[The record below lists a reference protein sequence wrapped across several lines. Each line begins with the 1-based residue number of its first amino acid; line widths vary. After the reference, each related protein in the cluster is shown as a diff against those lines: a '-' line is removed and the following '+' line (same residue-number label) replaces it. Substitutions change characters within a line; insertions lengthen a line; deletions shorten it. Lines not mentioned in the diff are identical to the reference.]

1 MRKYLYLL
9 AMLTL
14 FAGAAQAGKITDA
27 QAYTIASKFFNDNS
41 AMRRSPAYSS
51 EATVSLAHA
60 ASGYYAFNRG
70 QGGGFVIV
78 AADDMARNMVLGYA
92 DSGTFDA
99 DSMPAAM
106 RWWLGEYG
114 RELAHASA
122 AGDGTRVKRQLPV
135 YDAVK
140 PLLTSLWG
148 QDEPY
153 DALCPEYMSE
163 QCPTGCVATAMAQI
177 MYYHKWPER
186 GTGSASYTWE
196 VNGQTQGTLSADFS
210 QSTYNWAAMTD
221 TYSAASTQEAK
232 DAVAKLMYDL
242 GVASKMAY
250 HPSGSGASSY
260 TAVKAMADYF
270 GYDPS
275 VNMLDRNCYGL
286 EEWQEML
293 YNSIAAGYPVYYSGT
308 TAANEGHA
316 FVLDGYSDGYFHVNW
331 GWDGISNG
339 YFLVSALDP
348 ETQGTGGGSSA
359 FSYDQNAAVNL
370 RPAEQGS
377 VATPMMYC
385 TDGFGIKQERAT
397 RLDPVTFTGGFF
409 NHGAA
414 PCQITLGIKVV
425 DAEGNATYL
434 RSDYTNTLRM
444 LTGYS
449 EFTMTLND
457 FPQEEGD
464 YTIYPAYYDE
474 DEGAWH
480 DMRTSIRE
488 GKTHILA
495 NATSTEITFASPQG
509 YADGLQA
516 TDVTLLYT
524 AYAGKTFMAKA
535 TISNSGNEF
544 FSEVFAA
551 VVGQGG
557 VDIMGNSNQTLIDV
571 TNGSSTE
578 VEFSITAPQSAGNY
592 ELVIAT
598 ADGTIISDRYAFTVE
613 EAPAGALSLSITS
626 PLRIADADNVTA
638 DNFTATADITC
649 NSGYYGGTLYL
660 FFFNETGGSSIS
672 SLTTDLYIGAGET
685 KQVKFTGMMAGAEEG
700 ATYVAAMYYIDG
712 NYIRPVSNSYN
723 NQASFTVGSLTP
735 IEGIAEGNAQ
745 PQEVCVYTLTGVCV
759 MRRQATEADLSGLAP
774 GTYIVR
780 TGGTTK
786 KVTVN

>member
-78 AADDMARNMVLGYA
+78 AADDNARNMVLGYA

-153 DALCPEYMSE
+153 DALCPEYMGE

-286 EEWQEML
+286 E
-293 YNSIAAGYPVYYSGT
+293 
-308 TAANEGHA
+308 
-316 FVLDGYSDGYFHVNW
+316 
-331 GWDGISNG
+331 
-339 YFLVSALDP
+339 
-348 ETQGTGGGSSA
+348 
-359 FSYDQNAAVNL
+359 
-370 RPAEQGS
+370 
-377 VATPMMYC
+377 
-385 TDGFGIKQERAT
+385 
-397 RLDPVTFTGGFF
+397 
-409 NHGAA
+409 
-414 PCQITLGIKVV
+414 
-425 DAEGNATYL
+425 
-434 RSDYTNTLRM
+434 
-444 LTGYS
+444 
-449 EFTMTLND
+449 
-457 FPQEEGD
+457 
-464 YTIYPAYYDE
+464 
-474 DEGAWH
+474 
-480 DMRTSIRE
+480 
-488 GKTHILA
+488 
-495 NATSTEITFASPQG
+495 
-509 YADGLQA
+509 
-516 TDVTLLYT
+516 
-524 AYAGKTFMAKA
+524 
-535 TISNSGNEF
+535 
-544 FSEVFAA
+544 
-551 VVGQGG
+551 
-557 VDIMGNSNQTLIDV
+557 
-571 TNGSSTE
+571 
-578 VEFSITAPQSAGNY
+578 
-592 ELVIAT
+592 
-598 ADGTIISDRYAFTVE
+598 
-613 EAPAGALSLSITS
+613 
-626 PLRIADADNVTA
+626 
-638 DNFTATADITC
+638 
-649 NSGYYGGTLYL
+649 
-660 FFFNETGGSSIS
+660 
-672 SLTTDLYIGAGET
+672 
-685 KQVKFTGMMAGAEEG
+685 
-700 ATYVAAMYYIDG
+700 
-712 NYIRPVSNSYN
+712 
-723 NQASFTVGSLTP
+723 
-735 IEGIAEGNAQ
+735 
-745 PQEVCVYTLTGVCV
+745 
-759 MRRQATEADLSGLAP
+759 
-774 GTYIVR
+774 
-780 TGGTTK
+780 
-786 KVTVN
+786 